1 MSLEDN
7 FEKEE
12 PFDVTDLFD
21 SRAYRIRGLA
31 FPLGGDYLYFY
42 SSLKRGPDIPFAFWT
57 YGMITP
63 NLFKLSPNGV
73 KKKDI
78 PNILRA
84 VNLRDEEIAMD
95 LLFTSINIADRMD
108 RVKNKITAMTP
119 FVLNKDVVDIYGI
132 EFNIEYMP
140 EHIILPSG
148 DSMRDKYSNEIF
160 GRYIESFGD
169 DYLDYWGE

>member
-1 MSLEDN
+1 M
-7 FEKEE
+7 EKE
-12 PFDVTDLFD
+12 
-21 SRAYRIRGLA
+21 
-31 FPLGGDYLYFY
+31 
-42 SSLKRGPDIPFAFWT
+42 DI
-57 YGMITP
+57 
-63 NLFKLSPNGV
+63 S
-73 KKKDI
+73 
-78 PNILRA
+78 NILQA
-84 VNLRDEEIAMD
+84 VDLSDEEITMD